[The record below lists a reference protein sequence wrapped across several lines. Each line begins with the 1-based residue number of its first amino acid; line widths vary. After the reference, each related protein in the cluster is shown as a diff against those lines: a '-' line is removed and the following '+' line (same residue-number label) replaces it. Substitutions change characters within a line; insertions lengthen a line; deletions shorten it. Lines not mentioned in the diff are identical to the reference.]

1 MNLDEWELKINTDFF
16 DTKKNWNR
24 DDGNFRERK
33 VNCSLVS
40 QHFRIFLFCVSFL
53 FEVSFPVFCYPYF
66 VRVLWM
72 CSDFL
77 SFLSA
82 LIYRDVSEVL
92 FYLKVLIYRQ
102 SLNHLPWIRNQPK
115 KSTREFL
122 VHQKQVV
129 RKLEV
134 VFRKEPKV
142 LFSSFPRSDSVGY
155 GNMTPLY
162 QPQPKVFRLENTS
175 LQELST
181 L

>member
-53 FEVSFPVFCYPYF
+53 FEVSFPVFCYLYF

-77 SFLSA
+77 FKCLNLSWCFWSSI
-82 LIYRDVSEVL
+82 LPE
-92 FYLKVLIYRQ
+92 YRQ

-122 VHQKQVV
+122 VHKKQVV
-129 RKLEV
+129 RKLSSEKNRKFCFQVSREV
-134 VFRKEPKV
+134 I
-142 LFSSFPRSDSVGY
+142 
-155 GNMTPLY
+155 
-162 QPQPKVFRLENTS
+162 Q
-175 LQELST
+175 
-181 L
+181 